1 MPLPHSPHLLIPAAT
16 APDGSAA
23 ALPPHLLRL
32 LQHMAPTERI
42 DCGDDSP
49 AMPHELA
56 LAREHGLPA
65 DAGHT
70 PWAAFDTATVGTP
83 CAWVRPCHWQIGA
96 QHVALAD
103 PDSLAL
109 DAAQSEALM
118 RAATPY
124 FAEDGITLQWHAPGA
139 WLATG
144 EVFRGLCT
152 TSLDRVCGRAISPD
166 MLQASTGH
174 HAGLRRLQSEMQM
187 LFYTHPVS
195 DERQAQGRLPVNAF
209 WITGAGVLEHAVAP
223 RAHVVVD
230 QRLLP
235 PTRAADNA
243 AHAAAWQ
250 AIDADIAT
258 HWLPRAQ
265 AGEALQLT
273 LCGERA
279 AQRFVTQPPS
289 WLRRLRQ
296 ALRQPDTTFLNTL

>member
-1 MPLPHSPHLLIPAAT
+1 MPLPHSPHLLIPAVT
-16 APDGSAA
+16 APDGSTA

-32 LQHMAPTERI
+32 LRHMAPTERI
-42 DCGDDSP
+42 DCGDNSP

-118 RAATPY
+118 LAAAPY
-124 FAEDGITLQWHAPGA
+124 FAEDGISLAQHSPGA

-144 EVFRGLCT
+144 EVFRGLRT
-152 TSLDRVCGRAISPD
+152 WSLERATGRAIGPE

-174 HAGLRRLQSEMQM
+174 HPGLRRLQSEMQM

-195 DERQAQGRLPVNAF
+195 DERQALGLLPVNAF
-209 WITGAGVLEHAVAP
+209 WITGAGVLEQAVPP
-223 RAHVVVD
+223 RAHVTVD

-243 AHAAAWQ
+243 AHAAAWLT
-250 AIDADIAT
+250 IDADIAA
-258 HWLPRAQ
+258 HWLPRAE
-265 AGEALQLT
+265 AGEALRVT

-279 AQRFVTQPPS
+279 AQTFVTQKPS
-289 WLRRLRQ
+289 LLRRLRQ
-296 ALRQPDTTFLNTL
+296 ALRPANTPFLDTL